1 MSTTRNDKTV
11 KTSYKSAVALLE
23 DVPVIETSFNDNH
36 YTIEYD
42 SIEPIKLL
50 VAKDMK
56 FWNTRSTLNHVKPLP
71 LPMRYFMSDAIEP
84 FGDLTNQIKELYE
97 LKGIANT
104 LKLSDVLNAFESSV
118 RVVYLGDIDIVEP
131 SLSDEEIVQVVK

>member
-1 MSTTRNDKTV
+1 MSTTRNDNTV
-11 KTSYKSAVALLE
+11 KTSYKSAVALME
-23 DVPVIETSFNDNH
+23 DVPVCETSLNDNN
-36 YTIEYD
+36 YNNEYD
-42 SIEPIKLL
+42 TMEPIKPL

-56 FWNTRSTLNHVKPLP
+56 LRNTWNTSNLFKPLP
-71 LPMRYFMSDAIEP
+71 LSMRYFMSDAIEP
-84 FGDLTNQIKELYE
+84 FGDLTNEIKEFYD

-118 RVVYLGDIDIVEP
+118 RVVYLGDVDIVEP